1 MLAAFGEV
9 WRGRDGV
16 STMTRIPIVENR
28 VSSCDARLRVK
39 TVKGSCA
46 GWLVRH

>member
-1 MLAAFGEV
+1 MLVAFGEV

-16 STMTRIPIVENR
+16 STMTGIPIVESR
-28 VSSCDARLRVK
+28 VSSLRVK